1 MLKLIKKNQT
11 IVSIGG
17 GLGNQLF
24 QFSAGLFAA
33 GEDQLVLELGLGL
46 PNRDKSMNPE
56 ILQYIL
62 PKSVTVLERQPKT
75 RFTMRSVNFAMIW
88 GKSARRN
95 PKHPLSI
102 LINFA
107 SSLVVSIYFKSIR
120 ILRAAEGVGYHKTD
134 FNRRYTF
141 LVGYFQTYFW
151 ASQEP
156 TYSKLKNLRLKV
168 EDLAIEEYKRL
179 AIDEKPLVV
188 HVRLGD
194 YKSIESFGIPSQKY
208 YDEAISELWHSG
220 DYGKIWIFTNEQDEA
235 AQYLPGWVIENC
247 RWVPEIGGSA
257 AQTLEVMR
265 YGAGYVIANSTY
277 SWWGAFLSYTPNPKV
292 IAPTPWFKG
301 EPSPLD
307 IIHPTWKTVKA
318 WRMLN

>member
-1 MLKLIKKNQT
+1 LADVELSSDENFVLIA
-11 IVSIGG
+11 G

-24 QFSAGLFAA
+24 QFAAATSIFSQAKLNLETGLHIA
-33 GEDQLVLELGLGL
+33 
-46 PNRDKSMNPE
+46 NRDFQEKVELLN
-56 ILQYIL
+56 YD
-62 PKSVTVLERQPKT
+62 LE
-75 RFTMRSVNFAMIW
+75 
-88 GKSARRN
+88 
-95 PKHPLSI
+95 SI
-102 LINFA
+102 GE
-107 SSLVVSIYFKSIR
+107 IR
-120 ILRAAEGVGYHKTD
+120 ILNSEGKKLNWLTQMLLALSSTSRNLPQQVKFMILSFASIRFSFLYRKPIFINYPRAETGYT
-134 FNRRYTF
+134 NMEPGTGNF

-292 IAPTPWFKG
+292 IAPTPWFKAMDA
-301 EPSPLD
+301 PNLITPAY
-307 IIHPTWKTVKA
+307 WKLKHA
-318 WRMLN
+318 WY